1 MHCFELELCV
11 ATEDI
16 EFGLD
21 GHSLLP
27 WSDYLLNPRRLRG
40 SDFLMRW
47 SQGVWSEER
56 VTQAVNQTG
65 NYFALPYGPSGTA
78 PDNDPRAFELYFERL
93 EKAGLGKVKRPDLLI
108 FPKVEAPLISSV
120 VTQLGGVA
128 ELPFISETDDGMR
141 TILSKALIAIEC
153 ENSLWR
159 AERMPD
165 YRTPLTPQ
173 RRLAGKPGLKK
184 AAVLPTV
191 IVKGEDLHP
200 LQSWQD
206 QTGVEIH
213 IWHVFYDLAFGIS
226 FNKVNDLIA
235 QGLIEPTTQVF
246 QAPGGATTRKTI
258 YKIYYR
264 YAYLLGQAEQEPELK
279 PMHIEDSNG
288 HILPFVKFEGG
299 SLALSRECLQVLDGV
314 REGNANG

>member
-1 MHCFELELCV
+1 M

-16 EFGLD
+16 ELELN

-141 TILSKALIAIEC
+141 TLLSKALIAIEC

-165 YRTPLTPQ
+165 YRT
-173 RRLAGKPGLKK
+173 
-184 AAVLPTV
+184 
-191 IVKGEDLHP
+191 
-200 LQSWQD
+200 
-206 QTGVEIH
+206 
-213 IWHVFYDLAFGIS
+213 
-226 FNKVNDLIA
+226 
-235 QGLIEPTTQVF
+235 
-246 QAPGGATTRKTI
+246 
-258 YKIYYR
+258 
-264 YAYLLGQAEQEPELK
+264 
-279 PMHIEDSNG
+279 
-288 HILPFVKFEGG
+288 
-299 SLALSRECLQVLDGV
+299 
-314 REGNANG
+314 